1 MNDSCHNDLHRDGT
15 ELRDK
20 IHRASAEFREKFQ
33 KGSCGGALCGS
44 TAGVHET
51 IRRENSRETFRERE
65 VEYHK
70 DVQNECREARADLHR
85 AAEDFREG
93 MPQRAKKKRA

>member
-20 IHRASAEFREKFQ
+20 IHRASAEFHDKFW
-33 KGSCGGALCGS
+33 KDGCDGTPCGN
-44 TAGVHET
+44 TAEVHET
-51 IRRENSRETFRERE
+51 IQRENSRETFRERE

-70 DVQNECREARADLHR
+70 DMQKECREARADLHR
-85 AAEDFREG
+85 MAEDCREG
-93 MPQRAKKKRA
+93 LPQRAKKKRA